1 MSGGVDSSVAA
12 FLMKEEG
19 YDCIGITFKLFS
31 TGDIDGENRRISGS
45 GGRISGNGGGISA
58 HARKSCCSL
67 EDVNDARA
75 VAYRLG
81 IPHYVLN
88 FADNFRGEVIGRFV
102 ETYGRGATPNPCI
115 DCNRYIKFPGL
126 LQKAR
131 QLEADA
137 IVTGHY
143 VRVEKSGSRY
153 ILRKAADAA
162 KDQSYVLYAAAQE
175 QLAAAR
181 FPLGN
186 LVKSEVRKIAER
198 EGFVN
203 ARKHESQDI
212 CFVPDRD
219 YAAFIERYTG
229 RAAEPGDI
237 IDSAGNALGRHRG
250 LIRYT
255 IGQRRGLGVAKN
267 ERVYVAAKSATD
279 NTVTLGPKESLY
291 TKSLTADN
299 INLIACETLEKP
311 TRVTAKTRY
320 LQEEEAA
327 TAWQTGEDTI
337 RVVFD
342 RGQRAVTPGQA
353 VVLYDGDIVV
363 GGGTIT
369 GAE

>member
-12 FLMKEEG
+12 FLMLEQG
-19 YDCIGITFKLFS
+19 CDCIGITFKLFS
-31 TGDIDGENRRISGS
+31 TGDVEGS
-45 GGRISGNGGGISA
+45 GCRVPGGGVSSRA
-58 HARKSCCSL
+58 QKSCCSL

-88 FADNFRGEVIGRFV
+88 FAEDFRREVIGRFI
-102 ETYGRGATPNPCI
+102 ETYERGATPNPCI
-115 DCNRYIKFPGL
+115 DCNRYIKFSGL

-131 QLEADA
+131 QLEFDA
-137 IVTGHY
+137 IATGHY
-143 VRVEKSGSRY
+143 VRVERSGSRC
-153 ILRKAADAA
+153 ILRKSADAA
-162 KDQSYVLYAAAQE
+162 KDQSYVLYAATQE

-198 EGFVN
+198 QGFVN
-203 ARKHESQDI
+203 ARKRESQDI

-229 RAAEPGDI
+229 RAAEPGRI
-237 IDSAGNALGRHRG
+237 VDSAGNVLGRHRG
-250 LIRYT
+250 LIRCT
-255 IGQRRGLGVAKN
+255 IGQRRGLGVSKN
-267 ERVYVAAKSATD
+267 GRVYVAAKSAAD
-279 NTVTLGPKESLY
+279 NTVTLGPEESLY
-291 TKSLTADN
+291 ARTLDADN
-299 INLIACETLEKP
+299 INLIACERLEKP
-311 TRVTAKTRY
+311 VRVTAKTRY
-320 LQEEEAA
+320 LQEEQEAS
-327 TAWQTGEDTI
+327 AWQTGEDTI

-353 VVLYDGDIVV
+353 VVLYDGDVV
-363 GGGTIT
+363 IGGGTIT

>member
-12 FLMKEEG
+12 FLMREQG

-31 TGDIDGENRRISGS
+31 TEDIDGGNCRV
-45 GGRISGNGGGISA
+45 SGNGGGVPA
-58 HARKSCCSL
+58 RARKSCCSL

-81 IPHYVLN
+81 MPHYVLN
-88 FADNFRGEVIGRFV
+88 FAEDFRREVIGRFI
-102 ETYGRGATPNPCI
+102 ETYERGATPNPCI

-126 LQKAR
+126 IRKAR
-131 QLEADA
+131 QLEFDA

-143 VRVEKSGSRY
+143 VRVERSGSRY
-153 ILRKAADAA
+153 ILRKSADAA
-162 KDQSYVLYAAAQE
+162 KDQSYVLYAATQE

-186 LVKSEVRKIAER
+186 LVKNEVRKIAEKQ
-198 EGFVN
+198 GFVN
-203 ARKHESQDI
+203 ARKQESQDI

-219 YAAFIERYTG
+219 YAAFIERSTG

-237 IDSAGNALGRHRG
+237 VDFAGNVLGRHRG

-267 ERVYVAAKSATD
+267 GRVYVAAKSAAD
-279 NTVTLGPKESLY
+279 NTVTLGPEESLY
-291 TKSLTADN
+291 AKSLNAKD

-311 TRVTAKTRY
+311 TRVTVKTRY
-320 LQEEEAA
+320 LQEEQPAA
-327 TAWQTGEDTI
+327 AWQTGKDSL

-342 RGQRAVTPGQA
+342 WGQRAITPGQA
-353 VVLYDGDIVV
+353 VVLYDGDVVV

>member
-1 MSGGVDSSVAA
+1 MPDKALIAMSGGVDSSVAA
-12 FLMKEEG
+12 FLMLEQG
-19 YDCIGITFKLFS
+19 YGCIGITFKLFS
-31 TGDIDGENRRISGS
+31 SGDIAGEGCRVS
-45 GGRISGNGGGISA
+45 GGGVSA
-58 HARKSCCSL
+58 HAQKSCCSL

-75 VAYRLG
+75 VAHRLG

-88 FADNFRGEVIGRFV
+88 FAGDFRREVIGRFI
-102 ETYGRGATPNPCI
+102 EIYEKGATPNPCI
-115 DCNRYIKFPGL
+115 DCNRYVKFPGL

-131 QLEADA
+131 QLEFGA
-137 IVTGHY
+137 IATGHY
-143 VRVEKSGSRY
+143 ARVEKSGSRY
-153 ILRKAADAA
+153 ILRKSADTA
-162 KDQSYVLYAAAQE
+162 KDQSYVLYAATQE

-198 EGFVN
+198 QGFVN
-203 ARKHESQDI
+203 ARKRESQDI

-229 RAAEPGDI
+229 RAAAPGDI
-237 IDSAGNALGRHRG
+237 IDSAGNLLGRHRG

-267 ERVYVAAKSATD
+267 GRVYVAAKSVPD
-279 NTVTLGPKESLY
+279 NTVTLGPEESLY
-291 TKSLTADN
+291 AKSLTADN

-311 TRVTAKTRY
+311 ARVLVKTRY
-320 LQEEEAA
+320 QEEEREAR
-327 TAWQTGEDTI
+327 AWQTGKDSI
-337 RVVFD
+337 RVEFD
-342 RGQRAVTPGQA
+342 HRQRAVSPGQA

-369 GAE
+369 AAE